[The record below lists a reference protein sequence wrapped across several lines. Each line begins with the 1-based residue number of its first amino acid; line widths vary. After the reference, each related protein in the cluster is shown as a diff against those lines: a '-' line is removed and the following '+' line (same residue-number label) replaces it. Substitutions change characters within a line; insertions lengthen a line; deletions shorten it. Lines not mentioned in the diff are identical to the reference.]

1 MSGRSDA
8 RRSIFDRAEAHCSM
22 TTLQHT
28 LTCDDAQLAKL
39 RTPRDDIV
47 GEQPEG
53 ADHWTLSEGPFDHY
67 QRQLSAQPA
76 GDDRWTVTQTYSYS
90 LAVPV
95 WRRLFTPAI
104 RHAIRNRR
112 DRYGYWWAP
121 PDRFDPRSATVLG
134 LLCAVQI
141 VDGYLGTVL
150 TQTLTFAADEFHRDN
165 TAQGLV
171 LGGVRAGVLIALV
184 TVSIADRRGRKSL
197 LITTGIGS
205 CAFTVLGGL
214 STGLWM
220 LGASQL
226 VARGLST
233 ALGILIVIVAAEEM
247 PARSRAWAASVLV
260 LSAGLGSGMAVWI
273 LPVADL
279 DVRGWRVVYLVAAI
293 GILVMVS
300 VGKRLPE
307 SGRFERLEQHGI
319 DPRNA
324 DTESVRERR
333 RRRLI
338 LLATSAFLLAMFAAP
353 ASGFQNDFLKDERG
367 FSAAQITLFTLI
379 TSTPAGIGVLVGGYL
394 AETRGR
400 RPVGALGIVLGT
412 VLAVLSFLSHGFGLW
427 LFALGGVVLGG
438 MAVPAL
444 AVYGP
449 ELFGTHDRG
458 RANGTIVTIG
468 VAGSA
473 VGLITAGTLSDSMGG
488 SLAPALALLAI
499 GPIIVAVLV
508 ATLYPETAATELE
521 DLNPEDN

>member
-1 MSGRSDA
+1 
-8 RRSIFDRAEAHCSM
+8 M
-22 TTLQHT
+22 TTIQHT
-28 LTCDDAQLAKL
+28 LTCDDTELAEL

-47 GEQPEG
+47 GERGVGP
-53 ADHWTLSEGPFDHY
+53 DHWTLHEGPFDHY
-67 QRQLSAQPA
+67 QRELSARP
-76 GDDRWTVTQTYSYS
+76 GESDSWTVTQTYTYS

-95 WRRLFTPAI
+95 WRRLFNPVI
-104 RHAIRNRR
+104 RHALRNRR
-112 DRYGYWWAP
+112 DHYGYWWAP
-121 PDRFDPRSATVLG
+121 PDRLDARAATVLG

-165 TAQGLV
+165 TAQGFV

-197 LITTGIGS
+197 LIAAGIGS
-205 CAFTVLGGL
+205 CIFTFLGGL

-220 LGASQL
+220 LGGTQL
-226 VARGLST
+226 VARGMST

-279 DVRGWRVVYLVAAI
+279 DVRGWRVIYLMAI
-293 GILVMVS
+293 LGILVIRS

-307 SGRFERLEQHGI
+307 SSRFERMEQHVAA
-319 DPRNA
+319 RRSA
-324 DTESVRERR
+324 DTKSVRERR
-333 RRRLI
+333 RRRLT

-367 FSAAQITLFTLI
+367 FSAAQISLFTLI

-400 RPVGALGIVLGT
+400 RPVGALGVALGT
-412 VLAVLSFLSHGFGLW
+412 IMAVLSFLSHGFGLW

-473 VGLITAGTLSDSMGG
+473 LGLVIAGTLSDSMGG
-488 SLAPALALLAI
+488 SLAPALMLLAI
-499 GPIIVAVLV
+499 GPIIVAGLV
-508 ATLYPETAATELE
+508 ATIFPETAATELE
-521 DLNPEDN
+521 DINPEDN

>member
-1 MSGRSDA
+1 
-8 RRSIFDRAEAHCSM
+8 M
-22 TTLQHT
+22 TTLRHT
-28 LTCDDAQLAKL
+28 HTCNDADLARL

-47 GEQPEG
+47 GERASGPDSWALQ
-53 ADHWTLSEGPFDHY
+53 DGPFDHY
-67 QRQLSAQPA
+67 QRDLDAQQTGP
-76 GDDRWTVTQTYSYS
+76 GTWSVTETFSYS
-90 LAVPV
+90 LAIPV
-95 WRRLFTPAI
+95 WRRLFNPAI
-104 RHAIRNRR
+104 KRALRNRR
-112 DRYGYWWAP
+112 ERYGYWWAP
-121 PDRFDPRSATVLG
+121 PDRLDARAATVLG

-165 TAQGLV
+165 TAQGFV

-184 TVSIADRRGRKSL
+184 TVTIADRRGRKSL
-197 LITTGIGS
+197 LIAAGIGS
-205 CAFTVLGGL
+205 CIFTFLGGL

-220 LGASQL
+220 LGSTQL
-226 VARGLST
+226 IARGMST

-279 DVRGWRVVYLVAAI
+279 DVRGWRVVYLMAI
-293 GILVMVS
+293 LGIFVVRA

-307 SGRFERLEQHGI
+307 TSRFQRLEHQ
-319 DPRNA
+319 DPRSPIDVDSLRA
-324 DTESVRERR
+324 RR
-333 RRRLI
+333 RRRLT
-338 LLATSAFLLAMFAAP
+338 LLAASAFLLAIFAAP

-367 FSAAQITLFTLI
+367 FSAAQISLFTLV
-379 TSTPAGIGVLVGGYL
+379 TSTPAGLGVLMGGWL

-400 RPVGALGIVLGT
+400 RPTGAIGVVLGT
-412 VLAVLSFLSHGFGLW
+412 AMAVLSYMSHGVGLW
-427 LFALGGVVLGG
+427 IFAFGGVVLGG

-473 VGLITAGTLSDSMGG
+473 IGLVIAGSLSDSMGG
-488 SLAPALALLAI
+488 SVAPALSLLAI
-499 GPIIVAVLV
+499 GPMIVAVMV
-508 ATLYPETAATELE
+508 AVLYPETAATELE
-521 DLNPEDN
+521 DINPEDN

>member
-1 MSGRSDA
+1 
-8 RRSIFDRAEAHCSM
+8 M
-22 TTLQHT
+22 TTIRHT
-28 LTCDDAQLAKL
+28 LTCDDTELAEL

-47 GEQPEG
+47 GECREG
-53 ADHWTLSEGPFDHY
+53 PDHWTLHDGPFDHY
-67 QRQLSAQPA
+67 QRELSAEPA
-76 GDDRWTVTQTYSYS
+76 GNDSWAVTQTYSYS

-95 WRRLFTPAI
+95 WRRLFNPAI
-104 RHAIRNRR
+104 RHALRNRR
-112 DRYGYWWAP
+112 DHYGYWWAP
-121 PDRFDPRSATVLG
+121 PDRLDARAATVLG

-165 TAQGLV
+165 TAQGFV

-184 TVSIADRRGRKSL
+184 TVSMADRRGRKSL
-197 LITTGIGS
+197 LIAAGIGS
-205 CAFTVLGGL
+205 CAFTFLGGL

-220 LGASQL
+220 LGGTQL
-226 VARGLST
+226 VARGMST

-279 DVRGWRVVYLVAAI
+279 DVRGWRVIYLMAVV
-293 GILVMVS
+293 GILVIRS
-300 VGKRLPE
+300 VGSRLPE
-307 SGRFERLEQHGI
+307 SGRFERMEQHAAA
-319 DPRNA
+319 RRSA

-333 RRRLI
+333 RRRLT

-353 ASGFQNDFLKDERG
+353 ASGFRNDFLKDERG
-367 FSAAQITLFTLI
+367 FSAAQISLFTLI

-400 RPVGALGIVLGT
+400 RPIGALGVVLGT
-412 VLAVLSFLSHGFGLW
+412 IMAVLSFLSHGFGLW

-473 VGLITAGTLSDSMGG
+473 VGLVIAGALSDSMGG
-488 SLAPALALLAI
+488 SLAPALLLLAI
-499 GPIIVAVLV
+499 GPIIVAGLV
-508 ATLYPETAATELE
+508 VTLFPETAATELE